1 MTGNNGSVPQGPE
14 DPRAENQAFD
24 DQDIAGTPGNPIPHL
39 DGNAAAGAL
48 WEVFRI
54 DIIAAIGRC
63 KHCGA
68 VRAFGEASV
77 YADGPG
83 IVVRCKSCD
92 GVLLRL
98 VETPTS
104 YWLDVSGLSYL
115 QIDRE
120 G

>member
-1 MTGNNGSVPQGPE
+1 VTVNNGSVPQGPE

-24 DQDIAGTPGNPIPHL
+24 DQDIAGTAGNPIPHL

-83 IVVRCKSCD
+83 LVVRCTSCD
-92 GVLLRL
+92 GDLLRQ
-98 VETPTS
+98 VDTPSS

-115 QIDRE
+115 LIDRE